1 VAALLLLLLVTVAT
15 DALNPVLL
23 AAVIYALGSRHPY
36 ASAIALLTGYAVS
49 YFAAGIALALGFEA
63 IFDYLRTPRPIDFL
77 NLRTPR
83 PIDFLISSALGVVLL
98 AFAWRTRRSGS
109 SPRRRELRRPPMLGL
124 GRSVLLGVQVNLL
137 GLSFAL
143 PYFAAID
150 QILKADLDTA
160 GALAV
165 LALYN
170 ALYVAPF
177 GVLVALRALLGE
189 RGDRLLARTNESVD
203 RASAVVMPL
212 LLGGLGA
219 LLVADGASYFLLDL
233 PLIPLEW

>member
-1 VAALLLLLLVTVAT
+1 VASLLLLLLVTVAT

-36 ASAIALLTGYAVS
+36 ASAVALLTGYAVS

-77 NLRTPR
+77 
-83 PIDFLISSALGVVLL
+83 ISSALGVVLL
-98 AFAWRTRRSGS
+98 AFAWRTFRSGS
-109 SPRRRELRRPPMLGL
+109 PPRRREPRKPPVLGL
-124 GRSVLLGVQVNLL
+124 GRSLLLGVQVNLL

-150 QILKADLDTA
+150 QILKADLDA
-160 GALAV
+160 VGALAV

>member
-36 ASAIALLTGYAVS
+36 ASAVALLTGYAVS

-63 IFDYLRTPRPIDFL
+63 IFDY
-77 NLRTPR
+77 LRTPR

-219 LLVADGASYFLLDL
+219 LLVADGASYLLLDL

>member
-1 VAALLLLLLVTVAT
+1 VASLLLLLLVTVAT

-36 ASAIALLTGYAVS
+36 ASAVALLTGYAVS

-63 IFDYLRTPRPIDFL
+63 IFDY
-77 NLRTPR
+77 LRTPR

-219 LLVADGASYFLLDL
+219 LLVADGASYLLLDL